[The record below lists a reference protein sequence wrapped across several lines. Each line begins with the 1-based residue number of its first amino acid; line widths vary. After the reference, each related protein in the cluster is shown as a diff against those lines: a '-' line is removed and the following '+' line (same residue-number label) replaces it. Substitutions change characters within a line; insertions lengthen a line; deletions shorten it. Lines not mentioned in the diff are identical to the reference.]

1 MKLFVH
7 KLLSTIWPAAIWS
20 ALIFILLVI
29 PGDGLPSVG
38 LFGNKQMD
46 KAVHA
51 FLFFVFAWLWAK
63 RISATTFQPIYKKQL
78 ITIAVL
84 ATFYGI
90 VLEFVQLYVGRDFD
104 IWDMVADGAGAFL
117 CAAILLK
124 KIGPGKNRG
133 RNQN

>member
-20 ALIFILLVI
+20 ALIFLLLVI
-29 PGDGLPSVG
+29 PGNGFPSAS
-38 LFGNKQMD
+38 LFGITHLD

-51 FLFFVFAWLWAK
+51 YLFFVFTWLWAK
-63 RISATTFQPIYKKQL
+63 RISTTALHPTYKKQL
-78 ITIAVL
+78 ITIAFL

-90 VLEFVQLYVGRDFD
+90 VMEFVQLYVGRDFD
-104 IWDMVADGAGAFL
+104 VWDMVADGAGAFL